1 MRALKMFWH
10 VITALLMER
19 SLTYSD
25 HSTTATTHYFTR
37 SPHKSYGP
45 MTQLL
50 PGPQCH
56 TCPNQ
61 FTSNFSLFL
70 HPSLPSPFHPLSSF
84 PPSFH
89 ACSLCLFQ
97 HPPDSYT
104 SLCSFSHPHACY
116 LFVSL
121 LISFLHLC
129 IHVCHPLSFLML
141 RFCITYASSANP
153 FLSCSGSCP
162 LHVLW
167 GWTFEGSSR
176 HLSLSTTLRLNSASN
191 GSIIPWNYSWKTL
204 YRASLLH
211 KEVSFYVLGLKIFTR
226 HQTHL
231 ENDIIIIEHNFMG
244 SHSYILVLFL
254 LPTPYSSIW
263 PGHVGF
269 LKTQWRFCLEFV
281 LWQLSQTDPF

>member
-1 MRALKMFWH
+1 MSHMSQP
-10 VITALLMER
+10 V
-19 SLTYSD
+19 
-25 HSTTATTHYFTR
+25 YF
-37 SPHKSYGP
+37 K
-45 MTQLL
+45 LL
-50 PGPQCH
+50 PLSTPLLA
-56 TCPNQ
+56 
-61 FTSNFSLFL
+61 FTL
-70 HPSLPSPFHPLSSF
+70 SPPLLV
-84 PPSFH
+84 PSFLSWVL
-89 ACSLCLFQ
+89 SL
-97 HPPDSYT
+97 
-104 SLCSFSHPHACY
+104 SLSAPTRLLHLPVFLLSPACY

-129 IHVCHPLSFLML
+129 IHVCHPPSFLML

-191 GSIIPWNYSWKTL
+191 TAIIPWNYSWKTL

-211 KEVSFYVLGLKIFTR
+211 KEVSFNVLGLKIFTR

-244 SHSYILVLFL
+244 SHSYILVPSL

-269 LKTQWRFCLEFV
+269 LKTQWRFCLEVV